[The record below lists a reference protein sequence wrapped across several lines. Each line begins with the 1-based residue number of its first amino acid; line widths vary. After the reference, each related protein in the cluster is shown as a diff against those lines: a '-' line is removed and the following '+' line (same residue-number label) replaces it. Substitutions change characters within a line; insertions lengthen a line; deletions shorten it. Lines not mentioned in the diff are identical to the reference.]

1 VERGGSR
8 VTCFAEK
15 NLIQV
20 QSKIIIFSSSRKLIA
35 RRCKRG
41 EIVFSLEF
49 AFEVL
54 RVLPQDQIQGVS
66 DE

>member
-1 VERGGSR
+1 MERGGSR

-35 RRCKRG
+35 RRRKRG
-41 EIVFSLEF
+41 EIVYSLEF
-49 AFEVL
+49 ALEVL

-66 DE
+66 EE